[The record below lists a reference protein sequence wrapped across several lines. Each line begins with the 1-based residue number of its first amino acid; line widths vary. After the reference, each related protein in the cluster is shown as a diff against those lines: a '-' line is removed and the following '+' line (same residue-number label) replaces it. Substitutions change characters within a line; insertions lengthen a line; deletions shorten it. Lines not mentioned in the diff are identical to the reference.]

1 MMIAVYILVSISLG
15 IIQILLAKLVRL
27 KYLPVSLLLFFV
39 TATGAVHYRLF
50 FHGGIG
56 SYELSSIFEQVF
68 SLVMFLFTV
77 FVPISKIMKRR
88 KSQTNVT

>member
-1 MMIAVYILVSISLG
+1 MMIAVYILVSIGLG
-15 IIQILLAKLVRL
+15 IIQIQLAKLVQL
-27 KYLPVSLLLFFV
+27 KYLPVSLLLLFV

-50 FHGGIG
+50 FHGSVG
-56 SYELSSIFEQVF
+56 SYELFSIFEQVF
-68 SLVMFLFTV
+68 SLAMFLFTA